1 MKKPLLLSAIAL
13 SSLMLNSCFL
23 DPALELMKGEEKS
36 SEQAQTLIEDMTK
49 KVLDPKFEKKQV
61 FKVSFSGVFKE
72 KEETRSG
79 SGSMIVN
86 LKDSVINMETN
97 NTEKKGNTETKSH
110 EKQEIYIKDNVLYT
124 VDLEEK
130 TYTTNSTLPLATFN
144 MQWQMSLL
152 FTDVPYTYNLAEN
165 VIENDYE
172 TEVYRSLGDGKLY
185 VRGEKKDGNLIKVEY
200 TDYTILSS
208 EVKAVE
214 KDDSIEFKADFSY
227 GDFTTTISD
236 LKGFELED

>member
-49 KVLDPKFEKKQV
+49 KVLDPEFEKKQV

-86 LKDSVINMETN
+86 LKDSVVNVETN
-97 NTEKKGNTETKSH
+97 NTVKKGNTETKSH

-130 TYTTNSTLPLATFN
+130 TYTTNTSLALATFN

-152 FTDVPYTYNLAEN
+152 FTDAPYTYYLAEN
-165 VIENDYE
+165 VIKNS
-172 TEVYRSLGDGKLY
+172 RKIL
-185 VRGEKKDGNLIKVEY
+185 R
-200 TDYTILSS
+200 TDSFIVVSCI
-208 EVKAVE
+208 V
-214 KDDSIEFKADFSY
+214 
-227 GDFTTTISD
+227 
-236 LKGFELED
+236 KGFLKYQRHNSFYSILHISRFYQTCHLRRSIQYLSKLTFSSGS